1 MINPLKLLCKVKL
14 IFDLV
19 SDLHIDQWSPEYRNL
34 YPCGEIKNSPFE
46 FKKTNSNYLIVAGDI
61 SDDLH
66 LSVEHL
72 NKISIYYDKILFV
85 DGNHEHVHIMP
96 KLYSKHYINDLINS
110 YNNDKLI
117 YLPCNSYVIEDT
129 VFIGSCGWWDY
140 QNKDEDIVKYNHK
153 YFGKRRGFTRDMAI
167 EFINN
172 VFDKSRKEF
181 EYLKNEIE
189 YYEKNDKIK
198 SIVLVTH
205 SVPKSE
211 FSYKYD
217 KSEYISAGTQYNT
230 LFSQILNKDSGCV
243 KYEKISHW
251 IFGHSHHNHD
261 IYDFERLIRFISNPR
276 GRYEDYNR
284 TSYSV
289 KELEI

>member
-1 MINPLKLLCKVKL
+1 
-14 IFDLV
+14 
-19 SDLHIDQWSPEYRNL
+19 
-34 YPCGEIKNSPFE
+34 
-46 FKKTNSNYLIVAGDI
+46 
-61 SDDLH
+61 
-66 LSVEHL
+66 
-72 NKISIYYDKILFV
+72 
-85 DGNHEHVHIMP
+85 
-96 KLYSKHYINDLINS
+96 
-110 YNNDKLI
+110 
-117 YLPCNSYVIEDT
+117 
-129 VFIGSCGWWDY
+129 
-140 QNKDEDIVKYNHK
+140 
-153 YFGKRRGFTRDMAI
+153 MAI

-198 SIVLVTH
+198 NIVLVTH

-211 FSYKYD
+211 FSYKNG

-243 KYEKISHW
+243 KYKKISHW
-251 IFGHSHHNHD
+251 IFGHSHDNHD
-261 IYDFERLIRFISNPR
+261 IYDFETLIRFISNPR

>member
-1 MINPLKLLCKVKL
+1 MDGGI
-14 IFDLV
+14 
-19 SDLHIDQWSPEYRNL
+19 
-34 YPCGEIKNSPFE
+34 IK
-46 FKKTNSNYLIVAGDI
+46 
-61 SDDLH
+61 
-66 LSVEHL
+66 
-72 NKISIYYDKILFV
+72 
-85 DGNHEHVHIMP
+85 
-96 KLYSKHYINDLINS
+96 
-110 YNNDKLI
+110 
-117 YLPCNSYVIEDT
+117 
-129 VFIGSCGWWDY
+129 
-140 QNKDEDIVKYNHK
+140 NKDEDIVKHNHK

-198 SIVLVTH
+198 NIVLITH

-211 FSYKYD
+211 FSYKYV

-230 LFSQILNKDSGCV
+230 LFSQILNKDTECV
-243 KYEKISHW
+243 KYKKISHW
-251 IFGHSHHNHD
+251 IFGHSHDNHD
-261 IYDFERLIRFISNPR
+261 IYDFETLIRFISNPR

-289 KELEI
+289 KEIEI